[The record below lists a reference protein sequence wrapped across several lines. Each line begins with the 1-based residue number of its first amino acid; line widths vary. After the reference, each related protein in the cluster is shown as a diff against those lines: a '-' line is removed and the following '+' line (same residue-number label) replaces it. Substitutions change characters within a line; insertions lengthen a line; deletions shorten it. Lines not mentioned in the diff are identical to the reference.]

1 MEAWS
6 WRKLLL
12 WLMMVAIM
20 SLNADC
26 RKPVLHRVGGGKYT
40 WRPNTN
46 FTEWASHENFYVGDW
61 LYFGFNRSCYNVLEV
76 NRTSYD
82 KCIDKGFV
90 TNITR
95 GGRDVFNLTNAKPY
109 YFLSSGGYC
118 FKGMK
123 LAVYVQFAP
132 PDPVTTP
139 SSLKN
144 GSPISN
150 TYAQIIILF
159 PVLIYAAA
167 VSSFLFKY
175 M

>member
-46 FTEWASHENFYVGDW
+46 FTEWASHENFY
-61 LYFGFNRSCYNVLEV
+61 
-76 NRTSYD
+76 
-82 KCIDKGFV
+82 FV

>member
-46 FTEWASHENFYVGDW
+46 FTEWASHENFY
-61 LYFGFNRSCYNVLEV
+61 
-76 NRTSYD
+76 
-82 KCIDKGFV
+82 
-90 TNITR
+90 
-95 GGRDVFNLTNAKPY
+95 PY